1 MISITCKKFNICINF
16 HQITVE
22 TIDILESKVKLALS
36 RKAKL
41 GEERKK
47 LLEELDRLRLSVRS
61 LESEKDEVKERLN
74 QVIDKIELYL
84 TRHGS

>member
-1 MISITCKKFNICINF
+1 M
-16 HQITVE
+16 E

-41 GEERKK
+41 EEERKK

-61 LESEKDEVKERLN
+61 LESEKDEVKGRLN

>member
-1 MISITCKKFNICINF
+1 
-16 HQITVE
+16 VE

-41 GEERKK
+41 EEERKK

-61 LESEKDEVKERLN
+61 LESEKDEVKGRLN